1 MNAKIRGQKLANRI
15 LTQPQS
21 ITSPPPRYVLITK
34 GNLVSSRWSYPAD
47 TTLTKGSKLNVTS
60 NKTHSHH

>member
-21 ITSPPPRYVLITK
+21 ITSPPSKICVDYK
-34 GNLVSSRWSYPAD
+34 GEPGKFTVELPGR
-47 TTLTKGSKLNVTS
+47 
-60 NKTHSHH
+60 HHLDQGIQVHIASGG